1 MGQRAEVLLVGAPGL
16 ALLASVLGLTLC
28 APAAA
33 GTVRAEDYDAF
44 WLWAGVRPQPALATA
59 HTLYILQGQVAAPDN
74 TDGEG
79 RLIAQ
84 GGAIPHLRGARIW
97 LDYRAHT
104 LRWAPAV
111 YGEILAR
118 LRRWRAAGNPVIG
131 LQIDFDARTR
141 RLDEYARFL
150 ADLRSR
156 LPADCRL
163 SITGLLDWSS
173 QGDSATLDRLGG
185 VVDEVVL
192 QTYQGRRTIPS
203 YQAYMASLARMTIP
217 FRIGLAEGG
226 DWIAPPSLATNR
238 WFRGYVVFLS
248 NPAAQSAPVADAGR

>member
-1 MGQRAEVLLVGAPGL
+1 MGDRAQVLLVGARGL
-16 ALLASVLGLTLC
+16 ALLSLVLGLALS

-44 WLWAGVRPQPALATA
+44 WLWAGVKPQPVLATA
-59 HTLYILQGQVAAPDN
+59 STLYILQGQVAAPAN
-74 TDGEG
+74 GDGEG

-84 GGAIPHLRGARIW
+84 GGAIPHLSRPRVW

-111 YGEILAR
+111 YSQILAR
-118 LRRWRAAGNPVIG
+118 LRRWRQAGNAVVG
-131 LQIDFDARTR
+131 LQIDFDAHTR
-141 RLDEYARFL
+141 RLGEYAAFL

-156 LPADCRL
+156 LPADYRL

-173 QGDSATLDRLGG
+173 QGDSAALDALGG

-192 QTYQGRRTIPS
+192 QTYQGRHTIPS
-203 YQAYMASLARMTIP
+203 YQAYMASLDRLTVP

-226 DWIAPPSLATNR
+226 DWAAPPGLAANP
-238 WFRGYVVFLS
+238 WFRGYVVFLN
-248 NPAAQSAPVADAGR
+248 NPAAESGRPS

>member
-1 MGQRAEVLLVGAPGL
+1 MALTL
-16 ALLASVLGLTLC
+16 ALLAG
-28 APAAA
+28 PAAA
-33 GTVRAEDYDAF
+33 GTVRAQDYDAF
-44 WLWAGVRPQPALATA
+44 WLWAGVRPQPVLANA
-59 HTLYILQGQVAAPDN
+59 RTLYILQGQVAATTNPDSK
-74 TDGEG
+74 G

-84 GGAIPHLRGARIW
+84 GGAIPHLSHGQVW

-104 LRWAPAV
+104 LRWSPAV
-111 YGEILAR
+111 YDQILAR
-118 LRRWRAAGNPVIG
+118 LRRWRAAGNPVVG

-141 RLDEYARFL
+141 RLGEYATFL
-150 ADLRSR
+150 ADLRRR

-173 QGDSATLDRLGG
+173 QGDSAALDALGG

-192 QTYQGRRTIPS
+192 QTYQGRHTIPG
-203 YQAYMASLARMTIP
+203 YQAYMASLGRVSIP

-226 DWIAPPSLATNR
+226 DWTPPPGLAANP

-248 NPAAQSAPVADAGR
+248 NPADAPR

>member
-1 MGQRAEVLLVGAPGL
+1 MVGARDLARLAIVLGL
-16 ALLASVLGLTLC
+16 ALC
-28 APAAA
+28 PPAVA
-33 GTVRAEDYDAF
+33 GTVRAADYDAF

-59 HTLYILQGQVAAPDN
+59 QTLYILQGQVAAPDGA
-74 TDGEG
+74 DGEG

-84 GGAIPHLRGARIW
+84 GGAIPHLRGGRIW

-111 YGEILAR
+111 LGEILAR
-118 LRRWRAAGNPVIG
+118 LRRWRAAGNPVVG

-141 RLDEYARFL
+141 RLGEYARFL

-173 QGDSATLDRLGG
+173 QGDSAALDALVG

-192 QTYQGRRTIPS
+192 QTYQGRRTIAS
-203 YQAYMASLARMTIP
+203 YQAYMASLDRMTIP

-226 DWIAPPSLATNR
+226 DWSAPPGLAANP

-248 NPAAQSAPVADAGR
+248 NPAAGDAGR

>member
-1 MGQRAEVLLVGAPGL
+1 MGDRAEVLLVGPRRL
-16 ALLASVLGLTLC
+16 ALLALAFGLAC
-28 APAAA
+28 PGPAAA
-33 GTVRAEDYDAF
+33 GTVRAEDFDAF
-44 WLWAGVRPQPALATA
+44 WLWAGVAPQPVLASA
-59 HTLYILQGQVAAPDN
+59 RTLYILQGQVAA
-74 TDGEG
+74 TGDGDG

-84 GGAIPHLRGARIW
+84 GGAIPHLSRGQIW

-104 LRWAPAV
+104 LRWGPAV
-111 YGEILAR
+111 YAEILAR
-118 LRRWRAAGNPVIG
+118 LRRWRDAGNPVVG

-141 RLDEYARFL
+141 RLNEYAQFL

-173 QGDSATLDRLGG
+173 QGDSTALDALGG

-192 QTYQGRRTIPS
+192 QTYQGRHTIPS
-203 YQAYMASLARMTIP
+203 YQAYMASLGRLTIP

-226 DWIAPPSLATNR
+226 EWTAPPSLAANPR
-238 WFRGYVVFLS
+238 FRGYVVFLS
-248 NPAAQSAPVADAGR
+248 NSAADAPR